1 MAAFRAAAREAG
13 RDPAEL
19 SVVVVRANVPISHE
33 PMGADRP
40 YLGGSPD
47 QIAEDLARLSGAD
60 GVDHV
65 LFNDT
70 SARDPDEYVHL
81 LERLPAAVGAS
92 RRTPERAPPRGKI
105 PKADTVAPRTAGS
118 AVTPAGEL
126 PARSHV

>member
-1 MAAFRAAAREAG
+1 MSDRRSPGFGSPGRGLVAAFRAAAREAG
-13 RDPAEL
+13 CDPAEL
-19 SVVVVRANVPISHE
+19 SAVVRPNVPISHE
-33 PMGADRP
+33 LMGADRP

-81 LERLPAAVGAS
+81 LERLQAAVGAS
-92 RRTPERAPPRGKI
+92 R
-105 PKADTVAPRTAGS
+105 
-118 AVTPAGEL
+118 
-126 PARSHV
+126 